1 MQIISL
7 AFVLFVLALLCLYY
21 LVGRFFGRY
30 QWVVILVANFVFY
43 YLAASLSGMV
53 FILTAAL
60 PTWLA
65 SQAFGKL
72 TASYKARRKAT
83 KDKGER
89 KRLKAQ
95 LKRRKRVV
103 LVAAL
108 AVILGVLGYLKY
120 WNVILF
126 NFDLAPSPSSL
137 GILLPMGISF
147 YTFMSAM
154 YLIDTYNDKYAP
166 ERNFLRY
173 LAFVSY
179 FPCFIQGPINRYDEM
194 SPQLAEVHHIEL
206 RKIQRGLLRLG
217 LGLLKKC
224 AIASMLTA
232 NVSAILAAI
241 GPDTPGA
248 AIVVGVV
255 LYSFFMYGDFS
266 GGIDMVEGV
275 SELFGIEMSEN
286 FRQPYL
292 SVSIADFW
300 RRWHKSLGVF
310 MRDYLFYPI
319 ALTKPMQRFS
329 KWAQAHTPHHI
340 GRTLPACIA
349 NIIVFFF
356 VGLWHGA
363 EWHYIAWGMY
373 NGVVVALADL
383 FEPVFHSMKARL
395 HVRDDSKPYYA
406 FTVVRTFVMVNIG
419 RYFDCI
425 ASVSISLL
433 ALHNTFF
440 KFAPTAPLTTVLADM
455 GVSHA
460 ATLGVSWVAFAA
472 MLVVA
477 VIDVAEEK
485 GVDVRDKILSW
496 KFYQRVLLYVVV
508 GLIFAASLPTTVTAG
523 VTFAYAN
530 F

>member
-1 MQIISL
+1 MELFSAQFLIFL
-7 AFVLFVLALLCLYY
+7 AAAWCIYMVLGRVKPGIQWTAL
-21 LVGRFFGRY
+21 
-30 QWVVILVANFVFY
+30 
-43 YLAASLSGMV
+43 LAASLAFYAIAGGWQSLVYVIG
-53 FILTAAL
+53 AA
-60 PTWLA
+60 TVSWAAAVWLE
-65 SQAFGKL
+65 KL
-72 TASYKARRKAT
+72 EGQSKAARKAVSDRAEKKAIKARFT
-83 KDKGER
+83 VR
-89 KRLKAQ
+89 KRL
-95 LKRRKRVV
+95 V
-103 LVAAL
+103 LIGAL
-108 AVILGVLGYLKY
+108 AICLGVLGYLKY
-120 WNVILF
+120 WETILGYLMP
-126 NFDLAPSPSSL
+126 DAGHL
-137 GILLPMGISF
+137 GLVLPLGISF
-147 YTFMSAM
+147 FTFQVTG
-154 YLIDTYNDKYAP
+154 YVIDVYNGKEPA
-166 ERNFLRY
+166 ERN
-173 LAFVSY
+173 LAKHLLFTAY
-179 FPCFIQGPINRYDEM
+179 FPQLIQGPINKHRALA
-194 SPQLAEVHHIEL
+194 PQLTAPHAPDVHGM
-206 RKIQRGLLRLG
+206 RRGLVRIALG
-217 LGLLKKC
+217 LFKKFAVAVMLQKTVGDIFGHVDDSIPGALVVVGLL
-224 AIASMLTA
+224 AYNAQL
-232 NVSAILAAI
+232 
-241 GPDTPGA
+241 
-248 AIVVGVV
+248 
-255 LYSFFMYGDFS
+255 YGDFS

-349 NIIVFFF
+349 NLIVFFF

-363 EWHYIAWGMY
+363 EWHFIAWGMY
-373 NGVVVALADL
+373 NGIVVALADL

-395 HVRDDSKPYYA
+395 HVRDDSKPYYV

-425 ASVSISLL
+425 ASVSVSLL
-433 ALHNTFF
+433 ALHNTFL
-440 KFAPTAPLTTVLADM
+440 KFAPAQPLTTVLADM
-455 GVSHA
+455 GVTDA
-460 ATLGVSWVAFAA
+460 ATLGISWVAFAA

-477 VIDVAEEK
+477 VVDVAEER

-496 KFYQRVLLYVVV
+496 KFYQRVILYVVV

>member
-1 MQIISL
+1 MQLISV
-7 AFVLFVLALLCLYY
+7 AFVLFLAALLCVYY
-21 LVGRFFGRY
+21 LVGRFCGRY
-30 QWVVILVANFVFY
+30 QWIVLLVANFLFY
-43 YLAASLSGMV
+43 YFAAGTSGMI

-60 PTWLA
+60 PTWVA
-65 SQAFGKL
+65 SAAFSKL
-72 TASYKARRKAT
+72 SAHFKALRKAT
-83 KDKGER
+83 KDKAER

-95 LKRRKRVV
+95 LTRYKRVV
-103 LVAAL
+103 LIACLV
-108 AVILGVLGYLKY
+108 VILGILGYLKY

-126 NFDLAPSPSSL
+126 NFKLEPSPVSL

-154 YLIDTYNDKYAP
+154 YLIDTYNDKFPA
-166 ERNFLRY
+166 EKNFFKY
-173 LAFVSY
+173 LAFISY

-194 SPQLAEVHHIEL
+194 EPQLSAVHHVEA
-206 RKIQRGLLRLG
+206 RTMQRAGLRLG

-224 AIASMLTA
+224 AIANMLSA
-232 NVSAILAAI
+232 NVNAILASI
-241 GPDTPGA
+241 GQDTPGA
-248 AIVVGVV
+248 AIVVGIFM
-255 LYSFFMYGDFS
+255 YSFFMYGDFS

-275 SELFGIEMSEN
+275 SELFGIQMSVN

-319 ALTKPMQRFS
+319 ALTKPMQKFS

-373 NGVVVALADL
+373 NGLVVALADL
-383 FEPVFHSMKARL
+383 FEPAFHSIKHRL
-395 HVRDDSKPYYA
+395 HIEGTSKPYYV
-406 FTVVRTFVMVNIG
+406 FTVVRTFIMVNIG

-440 KFAPTAPLTTVLADM
+440 KFMPHAPLARILADM
-455 GVSHA
+455 GVTHA
-460 ATLGVSWVAFAA
+460 QTLGYSWVPVAA
-472 MLVVA
+472 MIVVA
-477 VIDVAEEK
+477 IIDILSER
-485 GVDVRDKILSW
+485 GHDVRDLILARPFW
-496 KFYQRVLLYVVV
+496 QRVLIYLAV
-508 GLIFAASLPTTVTAG
+508 GLIFAGALPTTVTAG
-523 VTFAYAN
+523 ITFAYAN

>member
-1 MQIISL
+1 MQLISL
-7 AFVLFVLALLCLYY
+7 AFVLFVLALLCVYY
-21 LVGRFFGRY
+21 LIGRFCGRF
-30 QWVVILVANFVFY
+30 QWIVILVANFAFY
-43 YLAASLSGMV
+43 YLSSGTSGMV
-53 FILTAAL
+53 FIFTAAL
-60 PTWLA
+60 PTWIA
-65 SQAFGKL
+65 SQIFGKL
-72 TASYKARRKAT
+72 TASYKERRKAT
-83 KDKGER
+83 KDKADR
-89 KRLKAQ
+89 KRLKAE
-95 LKRRKRVV
+95 LKVRKRIV
-103 LVAAL
+103 LICAL
-108 AVILGVLGYLKY
+108 VIILGVLGYLKY

-126 NFDLAPSPSSL
+126 NFHFEPSPTSL

-154 YLIDTYNDKYAP
+154 YLIDTYNDKFPP
-166 ERNFLRY
+166 EKNFFRY

-194 SPQLAEVHHIEL
+194 SPQLAEVHHVSVHQL
-206 RKIQRGLLRLG
+206 QRGGLRLG

-224 AIASMLTA
+224 AIANMLTA
-232 NVSAILAAI
+232 NVNAILASI
-241 GPDTPGA
+241 NQDTPGA
-248 AIVVGVV
+248 AIVIGIVM
-255 LYSFFMYGDFS
+255 YSLFMYGDFS

-329 KWAQAHTPHHI
+329 KWAQAHTPRHV

-373 NGVVVALADL
+373 NGIVVALADL
-383 FEPVFHSMKARL
+383 FEPVFHSMKSRL
-395 HVRDDSKPYYA
+395 HVRDDSKPYYV
-406 FTVVRTFVMVNIG
+406 FTVIRTFIMVNIG

-425 ASVSISLL
+425 ASVSLSLL

-440 KFAPTAPLTTVLADM
+440 KFVPHDSIVNVLASM
-455 GVSHA
+455 GVTHA
-460 ATLGVSWVAFAA
+460 ATLGISWVPLAA
-472 MLVVA
+472 MIVVA
-477 VIDVAEEK
+477 IIDVAEENNI
-485 GVDVRDKILSW
+485 DVRDKILSW
-496 KFYQRVLLYVVV
+496 KFYQRVLVYIVV